1 MSDTAAL
8 HLTLQHE
15 ILHKA
20 QHKQGKAS
28 FLTQKK
34 SPMVCMAENLLIEAE
49 ARAQQIAL
57 EHKYYPDKKGEICGS
72 SSRDKYLSFYQN
84 RYQAMISVPEEKRKE
99 QASLLAQGD
108 YMRHLILSNHPKDS
122 LEAAWKK
129 CYFNQGKR
137 QINTFVTHDLLND
150 ENPEIDL
157 FSSENITNDYNRLAE
172 LYAPY
177 GITVGDIQKIAE
189 KDTYMTAMTQI
200 LGEFHFSD
208 DKARNAVDFYQNV
221 ENRYIDLLKK
231 RSDKSA
237 VSLQNRNQS
246 ER

>member
-1 MSDTAAL
+1 MKGVPMSLKESLREASKTVGLVIGLSGTVFSGSKLMAQEKMEAGTASATITNIQTNILPFSVNSLSNNAVILSILDKIAETPEGYAAL
-8 HLTLQHE
+8 
-15 ILHKA
+15 
-20 QHKQGKAS
+20 
-28 FLTQKK
+28 
-34 SPMVCMAENLLIEAE
+34 
-49 ARAQQIAL
+49 
-57 EHKYYPDKKGEICGS
+57 
-72 SSRDKYLSFYQN
+72 RDS
-84 RYQAMISVPEEKRKE
+84 
-99 QASLLAQGD
+99 QGD
-108 YMRHLILSNHPKDS
+108 YMRHLILSNHPMDS

-150 ENPEIDL
+150 DNPEMDL

-200 LGEFHFSD
+200 LAEFHVSD

-231 RSDKSA
+231 WSDKSA